1 VVADMIE
8 GVIVH
13 NGVAGAKADRLRA
26 ALWASVANALEQ
38 AA

>member
-26 ALWASVANALEQ
+26 ALWASVADGLEK